1 MDYLGFDYDY
11 NNGGT
16 KIVYGGA
23 NVLPTLYVTKTKGS
37 GFNLN
42 LIKIIMDTY
51 TLTEKIEELQRFL
64 DFVDERDK
72 QLWDKYLRRYEM
84 DT

>member
-1 MDYLGFDYDY
+1 MRDI
-11 NNGGT
+11 N
-16 KIVYGGA
+16 IQ
-23 NVLPTLYVTKTKGS
+23 
-37 GFNLN
+37 LN
-42 LIKIIMDTY
+42 
-51 TLTEKIEELQRFL
+51 ELQDFL